1 MTELEF
7 ETYYPRLFAEA
18 VRITEENFEAVTD
31 WCGGTVL
38 TMAAKDKDGVEEI
51 KSYIKIQGRRK
62 DPRETQGFVGDWA
75 AIVNGTVKFIE
86 NHVFNSSY
94 TDNLNGIPLGNDG
107 KFDDVSSAIYNQ
119 MIAEAEEAKKKS
131 QVIVKMGPHTATITK
146 VPFKEPAT
154 PASIPVAEE
163 V

>member
-18 VRITEENFEAVTD
+18 VRITEENFAAVTD

-38 TMAAKDKDGVEEI
+38 KMAAVDKEGVEEI

-62 DPRETQGFVGDWA
+62 EPRETQGFVGDWA

-119 MIAEAEEAKKKS
+119 MIGEAEEAKKKS
-131 QVIVKMGPHTATITK
+131 KVIVKMGPHTATITK
-146 VPFKEPAT
+146 VPFAATDKPGEEPAD
-154 PASIPVAEE
+154 V
-163 V
+163 